1 MKKSVRFLLH
11 AFVLLTVTVAFADK
25 RPCEWTNVTR
35 IVAVGD
41 VHGDCGQ
48 LVKCLRNAGV
58 ITASNTWAGGK
69 THLVQTGDILDRGP
83 SSKQAMD
90 LLMALEPQAERAGG
104 MVHPLLGNHE
114 AMVLAGDYSYLDPHE
129 ADAYG
134 GLDEFK
140 KSMAAEGKYGQ
151 WIRGHQAIIRI
162 NDILFVHGGIT
173 GTQTNRSLAEI
184 NARAAAALG
193 PRDVTEAGD
202 SLEVLWCRDLALAP
216 KADLESVLAPVFR
229 KYDVRHVV
237 IGHTVVKNP
246 PRIKSRLQG
255 AVILIDVG
263 MSRTYRGGPAICL
276 LIENG
281 TFSAVSDEG
290 KTEIETETPE

>member
-1 MKKSVRFLLH
+1 MPTPVRFLLQ
-11 AFVLLTVTVAFADK
+11 AIVLLVVTVAFAGE
-25 RPCEWTNVTR
+25 RPCAWTNIPR

-48 LVKCLRNAGV
+48 LVKCLLNAGV
-58 ITASNTWAGGK
+58 ITQSNTWAGGK

-90 LLMALEPQAERAGG
+90 LLMALETQAERAGG

-114 AMVLAGDYSYLDPHE
+114 VMVLAGDYSYLEQQE

-134 GLDEFK
+134 GLDELK
-140 KSMAAEGKYGQ
+140 QSMAPQGKYGQ

-193 PRDVTEAGD
+193 QRAVTEAD
-202 SLEVLWCRDLALAP
+202 DAIAVLWCRDLALAP
-216 KADLESVLAPVFR
+216 KAELASILAPVFR

-246 PRIKSRLQG
+246 PRIRSRLQG

-263 MSRTYRGGPAICL
+263 MSCTYRGGPATCL

-281 TFSAVSDEG
+281 KFAAVSDECQ
-290 KTEIETETPE
+290 TEIETEAP